1 MLTRLIVKI
10 IVFWLRLLRL
20 FKRKR
25 KSTSTSKKHTRYII
39 TLYPGKYL
47 TYIISKQT
55 VIRR

>member
-1 MLTRLIVKI
+1 MLIRLIVKI

-20 FKRKR
+20 FKRTD
-25 KSTSTSKKHTRYII
+25 TSKSKKHTRYTV

>member
-1 MLTRLIVKI
+1 MLIRLIVKI

-20 FKRKR
+20 FKRTDTS
-25 KSTSTSKKHTRYII
+25 KSKSKKHIRYTV